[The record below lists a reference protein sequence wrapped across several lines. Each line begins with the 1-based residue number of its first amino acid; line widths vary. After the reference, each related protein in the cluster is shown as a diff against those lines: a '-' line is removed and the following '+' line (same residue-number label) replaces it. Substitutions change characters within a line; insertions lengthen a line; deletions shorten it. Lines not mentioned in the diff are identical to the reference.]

1 MQEAYFLIGSKLPHH
16 WLRLIGFTIRCTWT
30 GSFPE
35 KKNSKLCV
43 FASYEP
49 SGDVPE
55 YVRYFLRKLQ
65 ANSFDIVLVTTSA
78 RLDEPT
84 IIELQNY
91 CRRIIH
97 RRNVGYDFF
106 SWKVGLILTEDVSR
120 YEKVALINDSVFG
133 PFCSLD
139 SYLAKM
145 DTDPSSLWGFCD
157 SVETGRHH
165 LQSWFLYFDRSHV
178 ASSVFE
184 TFWRAVTVISSKN
197 EIVMKYEIGLSEA
210 FKAAGSGIRAIFP
223 YMEIRTA
230 ALKLGDRFQYHE
242 QLAKVELNPT
252 LKMWDILLRDFGFPF
267 IKKELLTRNRYGA
280 NEIENWFI
288 LSRDLDDEILKHTRA
303 YVVASQGEQI
313 RAIK

>member
-1 MQEAYFLIGSKLPHH
+1 MPHCC
-16 WLRLIGFTIRCTWT
+16 LKLIGFSIRRNWV
-30 GSFPE
+30 GIFPE
-35 KKNSKLCV
+35 KKNPKLCV
-43 FASYEP
+43 FASYEQF
-49 SGDVPE
+49 GDVPE
-55 YVRYFLRKLQ
+55 HVCCFLRKLQ
-65 ANSFDIVLVTTSA
+65 AYSFDIVFVTTSA
-78 RLDEPT
+78 KLDART
-84 IIELQNY
+84 VNELRTY
-91 CRRIIH
+91 CRRVIH

-178 ASSVFE
+178 ASSVFK

-210 FKAAGSGIRAIFP
+210 FQAAGSGIRAIFP
-223 YMEIRTA
+223 YIEIRAA
-230 ALKLGDRFQYHE
+230 ALQLGEGFQYNE

-252 LKMWDILLRDFGFPF
+252 LKMWDILLRDFACPF
-267 IKKELLTRNRYGA
+267 IKKELLTRNRYSA
-280 NEIENWFI
+280 HNIDNWAEII
-288 LSRDLDDEILKHTRA
+288 PACDADVLRYICDYLKNH
-303 YVVASQGEQI
+303 
-313 RAIK
+313 